1 MKHFICFFIAILI
14 LLKSDLSLM
23 LYMSCV
29 YIICCIGM
37 VEYELIYICR
47 WATKTTRFYCKK
59 MQKRPTYTVV
69 FSVAFL
75 HYFFQLNPEKL
86 RIGFFSLSF
95 YVYFIKLI
103 SRKATN
109 NVLYYVAYLGFLK
122 YKILEKQRTALL
134 FENKK

>member
-47 WATKTTRFYCKK
+47 WATETTRFYCKK
-59 MQKRPTYTVV
+59 N
-69 FSVAFL
+69 A
-75 HYFFQLNPEKL
+75 EKTD
-86 RIGFFSLSF
+86 IHGGFFRCFFALFFST
-95 YVYFIKLI
+95 K
-103 SRKATN
+103 SRKATDRVFQFN
-109 NVLYYVAYLGFLK
+109 LLCVF
-122 YKILEKQRTALL
+122 YKIN
-134 FENKK
+134 F